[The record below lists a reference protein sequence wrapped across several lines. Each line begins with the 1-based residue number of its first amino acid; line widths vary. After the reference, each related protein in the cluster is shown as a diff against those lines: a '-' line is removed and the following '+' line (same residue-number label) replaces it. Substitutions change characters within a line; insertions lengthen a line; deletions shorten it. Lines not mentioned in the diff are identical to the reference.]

1 MTKVKC
7 AFFKPSLEIYYSV
20 IQNMWDI
27 YYSINTGG
35 IRAQRSVH
43 LEGEHLYFLR
53 EKGSIK
59 REHTVIPAIE

>member
-1 MTKVKC
+1 
-7 AFFKPSLEIYYSV
+7 
-20 IQNMWDI
+20 MWDI

-35 IRAQRSVH
+35 IRAQRIVH

-59 REHTVIPAIE
+59 REHTVLPAIE

>member
-1 MTKVKC
+1 ML
-7 AFFKPSLEIYYSV
+7 FFKPSLEIYYSV